1 MYKKRTYIASKKIFN
16 CIMFLSNYLCY
27 NRLMNYN
34 DKPLKI
40 FLYYYKPHV
49 KLFIAD
55 MICAIFIAGI
65 DVAFP
70 MFTRYALNTLIPNF
84 QLQTFLILIGA
95 LLFGFCIRWCCN
107 YVVGYWGH
115 IFGNRVEQDM
125 RRDVFDHLE
134 KLPFSFYDSHRTGK
148 IMSRATTDLFEITEL
163 AHHGPED
170 FSIAILTL
178 IGSFALLLKIRW
190 ELAVIVIVALPVMV
204 FIVITSRRK
213 FSATSLT
220 VKETTSEVNA
230 NLESSISG
238 IRVTKGFTNE
248 DFERERFAK
257 SNEAYSKAKQVRFKF
272 MALFH
277 SNIDLCNNML
287 SLLVLAVGGYFIMKG
302 KMTLPDLVAANLFIA
317 SFTAPIR
324 KLTNFVEQFA
334 TGMAGFYRFL
344 EIMRTD
350 PEPADAPDAVD
361 ILSARGNISFKDVN
375 FSYIKDFPVLE
386 NVNIDIHSGEK
397 FALVGSSG
405 GGKTTICNLI
415 PRFYEITSGQ
425 ISLDGIDIHKIKKAS
440 LRSQIGLVQQDVFL
454 FAGTIREN
462 IAYGKPGASDEEIE
476 QAARRAE
483 IHEDIMKMPNGYDTI
498 VGERGIKLSGGQK
511 QRVSI
516 ARCFLKNPPILIL
529 DEATSALDTATEI
542 KIQHA
547 FDELSKGRT
556 TLVIAHRLSTIKN
569 ADCIAVVNDHGI
581 VELGTHEELMK
592 KRGEYYK
599 LEAAQEE
606 LLEGK
611 PNEK

>member
-1 MYKKRTYIASKKIFN
+1 MDFSK
-16 CIMFLSNYLCY
+16 S
-27 NRLMNYN
+27 
-34 DKPLKI
+34 PLKI
-40 FLYYYKPHV
+40 FFSYYKPHLP
-49 KLFIAD
+49 LFIAD
-55 MICAIFIAGI
+55 MTCAIFIAAI

-70 MFTRYALNTLIPNF
+70 MFSRYALNTLIPNY
-84 QLQTFLILIGA
+84 QLRTFLILVA
-95 LLFGFCIRWCCN
+95 VLLAGFGIRWCCN
-107 YVVGYWGH
+107 WFVAYWGH

-134 KLPFSFYDSHRTGK
+134 KLPFSFYDTHRTGK

-178 IGSFALLLKIRW
+178 IGSFALLLQIRW
-190 ELAVIVIVALPVMV
+190 ELALIVIVALPVMI

-238 IRVTKGFTNE
+238 IRVTKGFSNE
-248 DFERERFAK
+248 DFERARFAK
-257 SNEAYSKAKQVRFKF
+257 SNIAYSKAKQVRFKF

-277 SNIDLCNNML
+277 SNIELCNNLL

-302 KMTLPDLVAANLFIA
+302 KMNLPDLIAANLFIA
-317 SFTAPIR
+317 SFTAPIK

-334 TGMAGFYRFL
+334 TGMAGFYRFM
-344 EIMRTD
+344 EIMRTE
-350 PEPADAPDAVD
+350 PEPEDSPDAIE
-361 ILSARGNISFKDVN
+361 ILSARGNISFKNVD
-375 FSYIKDFPVLE
+375 FSYTSDFPVLSGINLE
-386 NVNIDIHSGEK
+386 IHAGEK
-397 FALVGSSG
+397 FALVGASG
-405 GGKTTICNLI
+405 GGKSTICNLI
-415 PRFYEITSGQ
+415 PRFYEITNGE
-425 ISLDGIDIHKIKKAS
+425 ISLDGIDIKKIKKNS
-440 LRSQIGLVQQDVFL
+440 LRAQIGIVQQDVFL

-462 IAYGKPGASDEEIE
+462 IAYGKPNATDAEIE

-483 IHEDIMKMPNGYDTI
+483 IHDDIMKMPNGYDSI

-542 KIQHA
+542 KIQHS

-569 ADCIAVVNDHGI
+569 ADKIAVITDHG
-581 VELGTHEELMK
+581 VAEQGTHEELMAK
-592 KRGEYYK
+592 QGEYYK
-599 LEAAQEE
+599 LRTVQGE
-606 LLEGK
+606 
-611 PNEK
+611 